1 MTSRSQVQ
9 QWQQPWQPRTQQATT
24 NTMPSNNSNYRPN
37 QAKVQLYKNHQSVF
51 HRASPRQPEQQQ
63 DRNQSRGRT
72 RHQQDETITAATNT
86 STHEDR
92 KFHSN
97 SNTPRRKGN
106 PQSPQLAQ
114 HANQQAQSTHVDSLE
129 LHRSRSRSNSSSR
142 IPNLGGSA
150 DLSTPL
156 AALSTILTT
165 AKSYHACAIK
175 SYRVNHKLF
184 RDAKDR
190 TAKGK
195 GLERCT

>member
-1 MTSRSQVQ
+1 
-9 QWQQPWQPRTQQATT
+9 
-24 NTMPSNNSNYRPN
+24 MPSNNTNYRPN
-37 QAKVQLYKNHQSVF
+37 QAKVQVYNNHQSDF

-63 DRNQSRGRT
+63 DRNQSRGRA
-72 RHQQDETITAATNT
+72 RHQQNEIITAATET
-86 STHEDR
+86 ATHDDS

-106 PQSPQLAQ
+106 PQSPQLVQ

-142 IPNLGGSA
+142 IPELGGTV

-156 AALSTILTT
+156 AALSTILAT
-165 AKSYHACAIK
+165 AKSYQACAIK

-190 TAKGK
+190 TAKGE